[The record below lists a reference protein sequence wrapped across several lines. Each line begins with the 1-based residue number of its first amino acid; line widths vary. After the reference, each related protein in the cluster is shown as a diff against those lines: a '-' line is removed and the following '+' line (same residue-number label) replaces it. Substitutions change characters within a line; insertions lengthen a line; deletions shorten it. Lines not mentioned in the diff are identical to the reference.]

1 MTIWDISSVHRSRV
15 TANRRRRI
23 PEKMK
28 ESNGFECGE
37 MTIRPVGFVRSEL
50 TTPSL
55 KANQED
61 IQLEQGLQR
70 TAIEAKYIRSLICE
84 LLINPELN
92 GILDGLE
99 DFSHALVLYWPH
111 LLPPHGRSF
120 IKVHPI
126 GQKSFPLVGV
136 FATCSPAR
144 PNPILVTIVRIIE
157 RKENILKVQ
166 GLEAVDGSP
175 IIDIKPYT
183 TTYCSAEDVR
193 TSDWMHQIQQ
203 AISQV

>member
-1 MTIWDISSVHRSRV
+1 M
-15 TANRRRRI
+15 
-23 PEKMK
+23 EQ
-28 ESNGFECGE
+28 SNKFDDLE
-37 MTIRPVGFVRSEL
+37 MTIKPVGFVRSEL
-50 TTPSL
+50 KTPSL
-55 KANQED
+55 KANRGD
-61 IQLEQGLQR
+61 IELQQGLQQ
-70 TAIEAKYIRSLICE
+70 TARESKYIRSLISE
-84 LLINPELN
+84 LVINPELD

-111 LLPPHGRSF
+111 LLPPHGRSL

-144 PNPILVTIVRIIE
+144 PNPILVTAVRIVEI
-157 RKENILKVQ
+157 RENILKVQ

-175 IIDIKPYT
+175 VIDIKPYT
-183 TTYCSAEDVR
+183 TAYYSAKDIS

-203 AISQV
+203 AISQA